1 MGPQHLFILLQPFQ
15 GKLPQTDAQFR
26 ELCTQLRRYG
36 HIVENAPGNIGN
48 QLTGAPRQARPGA
61 YLAQSMGAYLTQSG
75 STLDTATFLSGAQD
89 GQAGNS
95 ADPLSQSLL
104 QQQHDP
110 FASWQQDGICG
121 EHSLDAYHAAARSAG
136 SANPFV
142 SAMPPDLTGTYAA
155 VPTADGMDDDEDS
168 SSMTSSDN
176 GSETLDMPD
185 LSRMN
190 DKEAAEQLFY
200 QYRKAKR
207 TWRRFTG
214 KLVRRFR
221 RDFKRN
227 FYKRGKGKGHPRGRG
242 RGHSRGFFYTN
253 DDVQVFLKGRGKGH
267 R

>member
-1 MGPQHLFILLQPFQ
+1 MCSSDLENVNSLLARYETVRQRAALEGQFVMTVPGCSLQIIRACGMGPQHLFILLQPFQ

-110 FASWQQDGICG
+110 FASWQQDGTCG

-142 SAMPPDLTGTYAA
+142 SAMPPDLTGTYQ
-155 VPTADGMDDDEDS
+155 G
-168 SSMTSSDN
+168 
-176 GSETLDMPD
+176 
-185 LSRMN
+185 
-190 DKEAAEQLFY
+190 
-200 QYRKAKR
+200 
-207 TWRRFTG
+207 
-214 KLVRRFR
+214 
-221 RDFKRN
+221 RN
-227 FYKRGKGKGHPRGRG
+227 C
-242 RGHSRGFFYTN
+242 
-253 DDVQVFLKGRGKGH
+253 L
-267 R
+267 